1 MWAAE
6 VWVEQNTNRQANS
19 DTHAN
24 AQQWRA
30 SVSDSIPAAA
40 AAAAAPGSIFSVPPC
55 ALEQDTQPPAH
66 TITVQSVRQF
76 HILTG
81 ENHNF
86 VKVADRLKQD
96 F

>member
-1 MWAAE
+1 MWAAK

-24 AQQWRA
+24 ARRWRA

-40 AAAAAPGSIFSVPPC
+40 AAAVAAAAPGSIFSVPPC

-76 HILTG
+76 TSSLERITILS
-81 ENHNF
+81 
-86 VKVADRLKQD
+86 K
-96 F
+96 